1 MSEDTSDGFA
11 DQPRPM
17 VKCRGCGFNVE
28 RGHERSGGEHD
39 VARDKWYCD
48 VCIKC
53 ESCPDMR
60 ESYRRGF
67 NAGLDALRQRIRDS
81 LDRATHLQKVEH

>member
-17 VKCRGCGFNVE
+17 YRCLGCGFNVE
-28 RGHERSGGEHD
+28 REDARKGAHEGHTRFGYR
-39 VARDKWYCD
+39 AKCD
-48 VCIKC
+48 TCIKC
-53 ESCPDMR
+53 EACPDMR

-67 NAGLDALRQRIRDS
+67 DAGMDTLRRRVESTIRG
-81 LDRATHLQKVEH
+81 R